1 VSTYA
6 VFMGTHLAKG
16 PCPPTGKKAVTD
28 YVYVMQFSDNKIIHM
43 TKIWNS
49 NLAFKQLGWI

>member
-1 VSTYA
+1 
-6 VFMGTHLAKG
+6 LANG

-28 YVYVMQFSDNKIIHM
+28 YVYVMQFQHDRIVHM

-49 NLAFKQLGWI
+49 NSAFKQLGWL